1 MRAKFLIEPHHSFLL
16 TAAVAFQPPPP
27 TIPAM
32 PSLARLCLVLLAAA
46 SSLCAQEAKTLLR
59 TDWQPGKNF
68 RLETSTETST
78 RTPGTNSEQ
87 TMRTLQITDL
97 QVRADPATGHRLVK
111 STFASI
117 KGELGANGKTLS
129 YDSSKPGET
138 DELLQQMF
146 GRSLGK
152 SFVLVYDDKNRF
164 TDVRGLGDL
173 ASQAGAVTSLSAIA
187 DSRDVANLFR
197 KSLEMGLPPVPV
209 GPGDTW
215 SSDESI
221 TFPQAG
227 EVAVQ
232 MNGKMDSI
240 VDREGRPHAKII
252 FEGKF
257 GNSQPTIDRPIP
269 LVEIA
274 SGSSIS
280 GILFF
285 DLQRKVVSF
294 GTYTSTIRLQTPEMT
309 VPFTQKVT
317 TKMAAMVEKK

>member
-1 MRAKFLIEPHHSFLL
+1 M
-16 TAAVAFQPPPP
+16 PP
-27 TIPAM
+27 
-32 PSLARLCLVLLAAA
+32 SARLCLVLLAAA
-46 SSLCAQEAKTLLR
+46 HLLSAQESKTLLR
-59 TDWQPGKNF
+59 TNWEPGKNL
-68 RLETSTETST
+68 RLETTTDTST

-87 TMRTLQITDL
+87 TMRTVQITDM
-97 QVRADPATGHRLVK
+97 QVRTDPATGHRLVK
-111 STFASI
+111 STFTSI

-129 YDSSKPGET
+129 YDSRKPAET

-146 GRSLGK
+146 GRALGK

-173 ASQAGAVTSLSAIA
+173 AGQAGAVTSLSAIA

-215 SSDESI
+215 STDESI

-240 VDREGRPHAKII
+240 EDREGRPHAKII
-252 FEGKF
+252 FEGTF

-285 DLQRKVVSF
+285 DLERKVVSF
-294 GTYTSTIRLQTPEMT
+294 AAYTSTIRLQTPEMI

-317 TKMAAMVEKK
+317 TKMVVVDDKK

>member
-1 MRAKFLIEPHHSFLL
+1 MS
-16 TAAVAFQPPPP
+16 
-27 TIPAM
+27 
-32 PSLARLCLVLLAAA
+32 PSASLCFVLLAAT
-46 SSLCAQEAKTLLR
+46 SLLRAQEAKTLLR
-59 TDWQPGKNF
+59 TDWQPGKTF
-68 RLETSTETST
+68 RLETSTDTST

-87 TMRTLQITDL
+87 TMRTVQITDM
-97 QVRADPATGHRLVK
+97 QVRADPTSGHRLVK
-111 STFASI
+111 STFAGI
-117 KGELGANGKTLS
+117 KGELGANGKTLT
-129 YDSSKPGET
+129 YDSSKPAET

-146 GRSLGK
+146 GRALGR

-164 TDVRGLGDL
+164 SDVRGLGDL
-173 ASQAGAVTSLSAIA
+173 AGQAGAVTSLSAIA

-215 SSDESI
+215 STDESI

-232 MNGKMDSI
+232 MNGKLEAI
-240 VDREGRPHAKII
+240 VDREGRPHAKIV

-285 DLQRKVVSF
+285 DLERKIVSF
-294 GTYTSTIRLQTPEMT
+294 GAYTSTIRLQTPEMI

-317 TKMAAMVEKK
+317 TKMTVVDGKK

>member
-1 MRAKFLIEPHHSFLL
+1 M
-16 TAAVAFQPPPP
+16 AAVAFQPPPA
-27 TIPAM
+27 TIPIM
-32 PSLARLCLVLLAAA
+32 PTFACFFLILLAAT
-46 SSLCAQEAKTLLR
+46 SLLSAQEAKTLLR

-68 RLETSTETST
+68 RLETITDTST

-87 TMRTLQITDL
+87 TMRTVQITDL
-97 QVRADPATGHRLVK
+97 QVRADPASGHRLVK

-138 DELLQQMF
+138 DELLKQMF
-146 GRSLGK
+146 GRALGK

-164 TDVRGLGDL
+164 SDVSGLGDL

-209 GPGDTW
+209 GPGDNW
-215 SSDESI
+215 STDESI

-227 EVAVQ
+227 EVVVQ

-240 VDREGRPHAKII
+240 VEREGRPHAKIM

-274 SGSSIS
+274 SDSSIS

-285 DLQRKVVSF
+285 DLERKVVSF
-294 GTYTSTIRLQTPEMT
+294 GAYTSNIRLQTPEMI

-317 TKMAAMVEKK
+317 TKMTVAGEKK